1 MKYKVIKSK
10 KQYFAY
16 CEILESL
23 LNADKQGAAIREE
36 IELLT
41 LLIEKWDESHNTFHD
56 LDPVALLRALMNERG
71 LKAGDL
77 ARILQVSKGLVSD
90 ILNYKKGISKDVIRE
105 LSVYFKVSHETFN
118 RPYQLKLKKNKP
130 VLA

>member
-77 ARILQVSKGLVSD
+77 ARVLQVSKGLVSD

-118 RPYQLKLKKNKP
+118 RPYQLKLKNNKP